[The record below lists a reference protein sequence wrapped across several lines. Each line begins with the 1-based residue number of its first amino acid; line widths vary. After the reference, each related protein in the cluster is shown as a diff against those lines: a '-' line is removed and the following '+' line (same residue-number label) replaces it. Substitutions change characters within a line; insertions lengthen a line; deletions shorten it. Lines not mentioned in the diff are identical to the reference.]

1 MSQQGIYVLC
11 YCTKLEK
18 LTFNYCNFLSSPW
31 PLARGAT
38 KGGLEGAQA
47 PPSLKMVWPV
57 IRTDP
62 MTFLL
67 GGYLHLYYY
76 GHFRYFTTA
85 FSNSHVS
92 DYQHA
97 CISIF
102 TDRGREY
109 LLEWKTLG

>member
-1 MSQQGIYVLC
+1 MSQQGIYVPC

-31 PLARGAT
+31 PLARGTT
-38 KGGLEGAQA
+38 KGGWRVLKHV
-47 PPSLKMVWPV
+47 PPSLKKVWPV

-67 GGYLHLYYY
+67 GGDLHWYYY
-76 GHFRYFTTA
+76 GHFRNFTTA

-102 TDRGREY
+102 TDS
-109 LLEWKTLG
+109 